1 MRRRSW
7 PQQEALKFLSSDDII
22 RNSQY
27 STVKRIFTFTGD
39 RDIMIYDSI
48 SLELYCRIGGL
59 SSVPLRVSH
68 YADDFKVI
76 LLMGDEKGVISI
88 LIMKRLGDTLR
99 LVLIISDRSISEW

>member
-1 MRRRSW
+1 
-7 PQQEALKFLSSDDII
+7 
-22 RNSQY
+22 
-27 STVKRIFTFTGD
+27 
-39 RDIMIYDSI
+39 MIYDSI

-68 YADDFKVI
+68 HADDFKVI

>member
-1 MRRRSW
+1 
-7 PQQEALKFLSSDDII
+7 
-22 RNSQY
+22 
-27 STVKRIFTFTGD
+27 
-39 RDIMIYDSI
+39 MIYDSI

-99 LVLIISDRSISEW
+99 LKTYQIYGNKRPSF

>member
-1 MRRRSW
+1 
-7 PQQEALKFLSSDDII
+7 
-22 RNSQY
+22 
-27 STVKRIFTFTGD
+27 
-39 RDIMIYDSI
+39 MIYDSI

-88 LIMKRLGDTLR
+88 LIMTRLGDTLR
-99 LVLIISDRSISEW
+99 FEGYQMYENKRLTFKRMEKSEI